1 MRMSVI
7 QGNQVY
13 CDHLWLWNEEHSRF
27 EGVPEYDEIPVPDLD
42 EETKTIYGC
51 APSSAGE
58 QDFIPFTSGMTG
70 TTWPV
75 CGRSRSH
82 SPWS

>member
-51 APSSAGE
+51 APSSAG
-58 QDFIPFTSGMTG
+58 GTG
-70 TTWPV
+70 LHTFHQWDDWNHLPV
-75 CGRSRSH
+75 CGRSRSR